1 MDMLRSR
8 PMHADLSPQS
18 AVSAAGFGA
27 LSASRDRGPASGQA
41 ALTTDALGVE
51 GVRMTYARNSEIFGE
66 GEAAAHVYR
75 VLKGVVR
82 TYRILADGR
91 RQIAEFFLPGDVF
104 GLEAG
109 AEHRTSAEAV
119 TACEL
124 VSMRRSQ
131 IGERAMADSP
141 TGHKLWALTLH
152 HLRRSE
158 EHMLVLGRKNACER
172 LAWFLIDMSERIPAP
187 DRVELPM
194 SRQDIADYLGLTI
207 ETVSRTMTQLQDDE
221 VIALPSCRQVLLK
234 DRQGLCD
241 LAA

>member
-1 MDMLRSR
+1 
-8 PMHADLSPQS
+8 MHAELNQIRT
-18 AVSAAGFGA
+18 AVD
-27 LSASRDRGPASGQA
+27 SRAQAPARM
-41 ALTTDALGVE
+41 TDALGVE
-51 GVRMTYARNSEIFGE
+51 GMRLGYARNEEIFGE
-66 GEAAAHVYR
+66 GEPVASVYR

-91 RQIAEFFLPGDVF
+91 RQISEFYLPGDVF

-109 AEHRTSAEAV
+109 TDHRTSAEAV
-119 TACEL
+119 CDCEVL
-124 VSMRRSQ
+124 AIRRSQ
-131 IGERAMADSP
+131 LAQKAAEDAA

-152 HLRRSE
+152 CLRRSE

-187 DRVELPM
+187 DRIDLPV
-194 SRQDIADYLGLTI
+194 SRQDIADFLGLTI

-221 VIALPSCRQVLLK
+221 VISLPSCRQVVMRDKQAL
-234 DRQGLCD
+234 GD

>member
-1 MDMLRSR
+1 
-8 PMHADLSPQS
+8 MHAELATQS
-18 AVSAAGFGA
+18 ATSVRHAPRGA
-27 LSASRDRGPASGQA
+27 MRRVGGAPSG
-41 ALTTDALGVE
+41 LTADPLGVD
-51 GVRMTYARNSEIFGE
+51 GVRMTYGRNEEIFGE
-66 GEAAAHVYR
+66 GETAVCVYR
-75 VLKGVVR
+75 VVKGVVR

-109 AEHRTSAEAV
+109 ADHRISAEAV
-119 TACEL
+119 SDCEV
-124 VSMRRSQ
+124 VSIRRSQ
-131 IGERAMADSP
+131 LAERAMSDSP

-152 HLRRSE
+152 HLHRSE

-172 LAWFLIDMSERIPAP
+172 LAWFLMDMSERIPAP
-187 DRVELPM
+187 DRIDLPM

-221 VIALPSCRQVLLK
+221 VIALPSCRQVVLR
-234 DRQGLCD
+234 DRQGLSD